1 METSMTPNDFL
12 KIIIQQKEKSIEPV
26 PDGWYSCEELSK
38 QWNCSKTQVHRN
50 LKQGIKLGIVERK
63 NFLVKNIGIRSI
75 PHYYF
80 KSFKKEKLTN
90 KNN

>member
-1 METSMTPNDFL
+1 MTPNDFL

-50 LKQGIKLGIVERK
+50 LKQGIKLGIVEKK
-63 NFLVKNIGIRSI
+63 NFNIKSKNSCNRNI
-75 PHYYF
+75 PHYYL
-80 KSFKKEKLTN
+80 KSLKKEKID
-90 KNN
+90 K